1 MTDRPSDDAIQPEVV
16 SIGPSS
22 GLRYVHLQARW
33 AHQVEAIELACFP
46 TAEPE
51 DLYDEAAIQDLAA
64 DFPEGCFVGLDGD
77 EPVANG
83 FGVRTAFDFDH
94 PQHNLEE
101 LLSANPTPSGHDP
114 AGDWYYGTD
123 IAVRPDYRR
132 RGIGHEL
139 YDLRKGVC
147 RTLNLRGIVAGGV
160 IPGFADH
167 KHEMTADEYVAAV
180 RAGELYDRTLTF
192 QIENGFEARCA
203 LANYLRDPAVDDF
216 ALLIVWRNPDYRAD
230 A

>member
-1 MTDRPSDDAIQPEVV
+1 MTDRPETDTSELEVI
-16 SIGPSS
+16 SIGPRS

-33 AHQVEAIELACFP
+33 APELEAIELVCFA
-46 TAEPE
+46 TTEPA
-51 DLYDEAAIQDLAA
+51 DLYDEQAIRDLAV

-83 FGVRTAFDFDH
+83 YGVRTAFDLDR
-94 PQHNLEE
+94 PQHNLDE
-101 LLSANPTPSGHDP
+101 LLHANPTRSGHDP
-114 AGDWYYGTD
+114 DGEWYYGTD

-132 RGIGHEL
+132 RGIGQEL
-139 YDLRKGVC
+139 YDLRKDVC
-147 RTLNLRGIVAGGV
+147 RSLNLRGIVAGGV

-167 KHEMTADEYVAAV
+167 KHEMTADQYVDAV

-203 LANYLRDPAVDDF
+203 LADYLRDPTVDDF
-216 ALLIVWRNPDYRAD
+216 AALIVWHNPDFRRP
-230 A
+230 

>member
-1 MTDRPSDDAIQPEVV
+1 MSDAEPEVV
-16 SIGPSS
+16 AVGPRS

-33 AHQVEAIELACFP
+33 APQLEAIELACFP
-46 TAEPE
+46 TADPT
-51 DLYDEAAIQDLAA
+51 DLYNEEMIRVLAE
-64 DFPEGCFVGLDGD
+64 DFPQGCFVGLDGD

-83 FGVRTAFDFDH
+83 YGIRTRFDLDT
-94 PQHNLEE
+94 PQHKVND
-101 LLSANPTPSGHDP
+101 LLAANPSPAGDDP
-114 AGDWYYGTD
+114 HGDWYYGTD

-139 YDLRKGVC
+139 YELRKDAC
-147 RTLNLRGIVAGGV
+147 RGLNLRGIIAGGV

-167 KHEMTADEYVAAV
+167 KHEMSADEYIAAV

-203 LANYLRDPAVDDF
+203 LADYIRDPAVDDY
-216 ALLIVWRNPDYRAD
+216 AALIVWHNPDHRPNETS
-230 A
+230 